1 MSRYPLELQA
11 DGAAGAR
18 DFVTARDLLLRL
30 VAAAPEHFDGWL
42 KLSAMQRAL
51 GENETALVTL
61 DKALSLRPFDFS
73 GLLMRATQL
82 HGLGRTSEA
91 GVAYG
96 RALAQAPN
104 PPPLQMSGILDVARG
119 RYRDWQEAQADALR
133 GAVAAVTDVSPKLER
148 FISNSVRLTVADREG
163 PTHYCYPDLPEI
175 PFHDRSAFAWI
186 SALEAATDS
195 IAAEFEAVVAAKAAE
210 LVPYIQ
216 YPETVPME
224 QWRAL
229 NHSRDWTAIHLIE
242 RGEVINANARHC
254 PQTMALL
261 DTLPQPDIP
270 GAGPN
275 AMFSLLTPGTHIP
288 PHTGITNTRL
298 VCHLPLIV
306 PEGCWFRVGD
316 VRREW
321 RPGEAWVFDDTIEH
335 EAMNSSNALR
345 VVLIVDLWHPEL
357 GAEERK
363 GVAALIAAGGQ
374 VHGL

>member
-1 MSRYPLELQA
+1 
-11 DGAAGAR
+11 
-18 DFVTARDLLLRL
+18 
-30 VAAAPEHFDGWL
+30 
-42 KLSAMQRAL
+42 
-51 GENETALVTL
+51 
-61 DKALSLRPFDFS
+61 
-73 GLLMRATQL
+73 
-82 HGLGRTSEA
+82 
-91 GVAYG
+91 
-96 RALAQAPN
+96 
-104 PPPLQMSGILDVARG
+104 LDVARG
-119 RYRDWQEAQADALR
+119 RYRDWQEGQAEVFR
-133 GAVAAVTDVSPKLER
+133 CAVAAVTDVSPKLDR
-148 FISNSVRLTVADREG
+148 FISNSVRLTEADREG

-175 PFHDRSAFAWI
+175 PFHDRSAFEWI

-254 PQTMALL
+254 PKTMALL

-275 AMFSLLTPGTHIP
+275 AMFSLLAPGTHIP

-321 RPGEAWVFDDTIEH
+321 RPGEAWVFDDTVEH

-345 VVLIVDLWHPEL
+345 VVLIVDLWHPDL